1 MDTAQ
6 QPYVRD
12 DAAVRTWQLV
22 REPFTARAWG
32 RVAYAL
38 PAVPVGPAVG
48 PAGRWQRGLVRRCLD
63 VERSGSPRGAGR
75 GGSPEGPGR
84 STGPGSSP
92 DLRVAGC
99 PDAGSRDARP

>member
-1 MDTAQ
+1 MDTTQ

-12 DAAVRTWQLV
+12 DTAVRTWQVV
-22 REPFTARAWG
+22 REPFTARAWR

-38 PAVPVGPAVG
+38 PAVPVG

-84 STGPGSSP
+84 SMGPGSSP

-99 PDAGSRDARP
+99 PTAGSRDARP